1 MATLSPSADFV
12 LKLLVLSLCLSLTV
26 KGINL
31 PEEWIHALNLI
42 VQKQEKELTG
52 IVDVHCLT
60 RSTGENRVSRV
71 ILS

>member
-1 MATLSPSADFV
+1 MATLSPSAGFV
-12 LKLLVLSLCLSLTV
+12 LKLILLTLYLSLAV

-31 PEEWIHALNLI
+31 PEEWVHALNLI
-42 VQKQEKELTG
+42 VQKQEKEMTG